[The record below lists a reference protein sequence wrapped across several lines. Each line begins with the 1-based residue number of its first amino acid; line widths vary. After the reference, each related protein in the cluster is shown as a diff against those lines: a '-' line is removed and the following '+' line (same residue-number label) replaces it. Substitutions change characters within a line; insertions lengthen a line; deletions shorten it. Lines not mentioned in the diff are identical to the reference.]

1 MTKRD
6 RGTRVSDEPWSHL
19 AQRIADALR
28 PHLPDVAPDEE
39 GRHDSYVTGLSGP
52 RKLDVTISTRRHG
65 LELGITIL
73 SVREHVDVVRV
84 EDALRRE
91 AEDLHGRQPHAV
103 LVAYVVIERPL
114 RDATAP
120 SPEVEAIARVLAPRT
135 RRRRVHVD
143 HGVFEHVFV
152 CLREEEGTFL
162 DVAAAKRLSFSDT
175 LGIVRAT
182 HRLRNE
188 R

>member
-1 MTKRD
+1 MTQRD
-6 RGTRVSDEPWSHL
+6 RGTRVSREALAHL

-65 LELGITIL
+65 LELGISIV
-73 SVREHVDVVRV
+73 SVREHVDLVRV

-114 RDATAP
+114 RDATTP
-120 SPEVEAIARVLAPRT
+120 SSEVEAIARVLAPCT
-135 RRRRVHVD
+135 GRRRVYVD
-143 HGVFEHVFV
+143 HGAFEHVFV
-152 CLREEEGTFL
+152 CLREDEGSFL
-162 DVAAAKRLSFSDT
+162 EVGAAKRLSFT
-175 LGIVRAT
+175 ETVGIVLAT
-182 HRLRNE
+182 HRVRNE